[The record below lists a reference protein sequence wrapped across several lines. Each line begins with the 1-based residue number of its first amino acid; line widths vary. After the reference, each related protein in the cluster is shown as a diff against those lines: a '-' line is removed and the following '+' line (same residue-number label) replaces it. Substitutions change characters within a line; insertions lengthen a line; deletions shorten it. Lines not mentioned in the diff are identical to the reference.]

1 MCTRKGKWVGFG
13 RSASSDSE
21 GCGCTPRSGCILMRL
36 SMSVVIRRCM
46 EYLCSNV
53 ISDMC
58 ISDVPYLGLLLCDT
72 VVHPA
77 PPSPHPPPNMSFH
90 IYVPRQYCAWLAAL
104 GHMNYAV
111 VLFVWGG

>member
-21 GCGCTPRSGCILMRL
+21 GCGCTPKSGCILMRL

-58 ISDVPYLGLLLCDT
+58 ISDVPYLGLLLCVIQLCT
-72 VVHPA
+72 L
-77 PPSPHPPPNMSFH
+77 PHPRPTPHLILCHFIFMFRGSTVH
-90 IYVPRQYCAWLAAL
+90 CLLHWVI
-104 GHMNYAV
+104 
-111 VLFVWGG
+111 